1 MTRRNQAV
9 GEAQAQLA
17 LGNCAT
23 DLLRAR
29 TNLQTLVPDSPL
41 LAPLDDKIRHLRFL
55 QQSARQAPCAAEAP
69 FPCL

>member
-1 MTRRNQAV
+1 MRPTQAI

-17 LGNCAT
+17 LGTCAT

-29 TNLQTLVPDSPL
+29 TNLQALVPDSPL
-41 LAPLDDKIRHLRFL
+41 LGPLDDKIRHIRLA
-55 QQSARQAPCAAEAP
+55 QQGPRTQPRGDPP

>member
-1 MTRRNQAV
+1 MMRRDQAI

-29 TNLQTLVPDSPL
+29 TNLQALVPDSPL
-41 LAPLDDKIRHLRFL
+41 LPPLDDKIRHLRL
-55 QQSARQAPCAAEAP
+55 VQETARHAPRPEP
-69 FPCL
+69 RFPCL

>member
-1 MTRRNQAV
+1 MRTNQAI

-29 TNLQTLVPDSPL
+29 TNLQALLPDSPL
-41 LAPLDDKIRHLRFL
+41 LAPLDDKIRHLRL
-55 QQSARQAPCAAEAP
+55 IQDSARQPARPDAP
-69 FPCL
+69 FPCF

>member
-29 TNLQTLVPDSPL
+29 TNLQALVPDSPL
-41 LAPLDDKIRHLRFL
+41 LASLDDKIRHLRL
-55 QQSARQAPCAAEAP
+55 VQQSARQPPRAEAP

>member
-1 MTRRNQAV
+1 MLRRDQAI

-17 LGNCAT
+17 LGNCPT

-29 TNLQTLVPDSPL
+29 TNLQALLPDSPL
-41 LAPLDDKIRHLRFL
+41 LAPLDDKIRHLRVV
-55 QQSARQAPCAAEAP
+55 QESARHPARPDAP

>member
-29 TNLQTLVPDSPL
+29 TNLQALVPDSPL
-41 LAPLDDKIRHLRFL
+41 LASLDDKIRHLRL
-55 QQSARQAPCAAEAP
+55 VQQAARQAPRAEAP

>member
-1 MTRRNQAV
+1 MRHTQAI

-17 LGNCAT
+17 LGTCAT

-29 TNLQTLVPDSPL
+29 ANLQALVPDSPL
-41 LAPLDDKIRHLRFL
+41 LAALEDKIRHIREA
-55 QQSARQAPCAAEAP
+55 QQGPRPQPRGDAP

>member
-1 MTRRNQAV
+1 MTRKDQAI

-29 TNLQTLVPDSPL
+29 TNLQALVPDSPL
-41 LAPLDDKIRHLRFL
+41 LPSLDDKIRHLRVV
-55 QQSARQAPCAAEAP
+55 QQGLRQAPRSEAP

>member
-1 MTRRNQAV
+1 MRRIQAI

-29 TNLQTLVPDSPL
+29 ANLQALVPDSPL
-41 LAPLDDKIRHLRFL
+41 LGPLEDKIRHIRAAQQAARPQLR
-55 QQSARQAPCAAEAP
+55 PEAP